1 MLSGLVPSSSESD
14 SDQDADSSQ
23 RDLGAGDEVG
33 GVEDSQC
40 AVRTTEKKNLGTVRP
55 TLGVQQRLTELRQ
68 ERLRIAEKT
77 EARRISALQ
86 KQAVKAGVC
95 VCVVCGERPRIS
107 VLMSVIQMCV
117 Q

>member
-23 RDLGAGDEVG
+23 CDLGADDEVG
-33 GVEDSQC
+33 GREDSQC
-40 AVRTTEKKNLGTVRP
+40 VVRTTELKKNLGTVRP

-77 EARRISALQ
+77 EAKRISALQ
-86 KQAVKAGVC
+86 KQAVKAGVWIGITHQC
-95 VCVVCGERPRIS
+95 AYVCD
-107 VLMSVIQMCV
+107 
-117 Q
+117 